1 MAESKSYA
9 VKTTS
14 TRELHLKKLADGN
27 YEVRLYW
34 AKGDRD
40 LATLIIEP
48 AEMKKLANVSAGLL
62 TK

>member
-1 MAESKSYA
+1 MAESKEYV

-14 TRELHLKKLADGN
+14 TRELHLKKLADDT
-27 YEVRLYW
+27 YRVRLYW
-34 AKGDRD
+34 AKGNKD